1 MDLNGSYKTQQLAG
15 EAIMEHL
22 SYSRYLRLKVL
33 RIRRTIIMQTLEN
46 DANFTIYTNVLK
58 HVFTA
63 KCFASK
69 VWYFIGN
76 IGEKISIK
84 VI

>member
-1 MDLNGSYKTQQLAG
+1 
-15 EAIMEHL
+15 MEHL

-33 RIRRTIIMQTLEN
+33 RIRRTIMMQTLEN

-69 VWYFIGN
+69 V
-76 IGEKISIK
+76 
-84 VI
+84 